1 MKSMKASKNV
11 STIVTYTALV
21 LGSVTMIFPF
31 LWMLLTSFKT
41 QSEAMAIPP
50 KILPSSW
57 ELTNFFTALQSLP
70 QPSPPSR

>member
-50 KILPSSW
+50 KICLLYTSPSPRDRPTSRMPSS
-57 ELTNFFTALQSLP
+57 A
-70 QPSPPSR
+70 